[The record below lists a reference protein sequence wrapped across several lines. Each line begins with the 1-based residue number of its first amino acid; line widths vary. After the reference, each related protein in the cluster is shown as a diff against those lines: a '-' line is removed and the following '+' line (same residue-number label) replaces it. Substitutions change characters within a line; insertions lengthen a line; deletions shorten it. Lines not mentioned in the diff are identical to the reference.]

1 MQQALPGGGGGGGGG
16 VNEAAVIMTL
26 AHRGFILEE
35 DSTNL
40 LLFKSLKSHRDTA
53 KVKVRIPLAPTDLL
67 VPLHVKNLCFVFG
80 FLKFVCKCSCSWVV
94 DESQRRLG

>member
-1 MQQALPGGGGGGGGG
+1 MQQALPGSGG
-16 VNEAAVIMTL
+16 VNEAAVTVTS

-53 KVKVRIPLAPTDLL
+53 KVKAWIPLAPTDLS
-67 VPLHVKNLCFVFG
+67 VPLHIKNLCFVF
-80 FLKFVCKCSCSWVV
+80 
-94 DESQRRLG
+94 